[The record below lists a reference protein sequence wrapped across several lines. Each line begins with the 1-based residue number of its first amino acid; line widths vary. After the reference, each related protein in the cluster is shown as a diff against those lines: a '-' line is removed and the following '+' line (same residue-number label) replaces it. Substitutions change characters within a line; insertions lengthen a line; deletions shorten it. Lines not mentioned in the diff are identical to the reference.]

1 MYKRLDHCMPIRDLY
16 IGSFGLKARFA
27 TASSDHTCRVYNLL
41 TGDTLLALVFDQE
54 PTSVLLDAPG
64 WNMFV
69 GFSSGRIQQINLLK
83 QGNQKQ
89 KIEFLS
95 HTKRVNCLDLSF
107 TGRILVS
114 GSDDNVVCIWDIERQ
129 QALRIIE
136 QKGPVTN
143 LMFTFSC
150 KNMLAQLYKPTVVI
164 KPLKRKLDAE
174 NRGDYEVSVI
184 QNQNVEFKDANEVT
198 ACSVAERNY
207 NIEERLALV
216 SAANEVLMQSLHGA
230 VSDRA

>member
-1 MYKRLDHCMPIRDLY
+1 MYKRMDHSMPIRDLY

-27 TASSDHTCRVYNLL
+27 TASSDHTCRVYDLL
-41 TGDTLLALVFDQE
+41 TGDTLLALVFDEE

-83 QGNQKQ
+83 QGHRKQ
-89 KIEFLS
+89 RLEFLS
-95 HTKRVNCLDLSF
+95 HTKRVNCLCLSF
-107 TGRILVS
+107 TGLILVS
-114 GSDDNVVCIWDIERQ
+114 GSDDNNVCIWDIERR
-129 QALRIIE
+129 QALGMIT

-150 KNMLAQLYKPTVVI
+150 KNMFAQVYKPKVVV

-174 NRGDYEVSVI
+174 NRGDYEVGVI
-184 QNQNVEFKDANEVT
+184 QNQNVEFKDSNEMTV
-198 ACSVAERNY
+198 CSVSERNY
-207 NIEERLALV
+207 KIEDRLALI
-216 SAANEVLMQSLHGA
+216 SAANEVLMRRLHGV
-230 VSDRA
+230 VSDGA